1 MAKKITQKAVDQSEP
16 TSILCNKS
24 YGIYYGDVVSFDA
37 KEGIAKV
44 RNCRHVCQWFGR
56 TGGITS
62 LAAHGLCGPRA
73 SDSRVGAP
81 VSGVSDL
88 TGIVNVFPCSQE
100 AVATFDVSVTKWQ

>member
-1 MAKKITQKAVDQSEP
+1 MKRAAKKPEP

-37 KEGIAKV
+37 KEGTAKV
-44 RNCRHVCQWFGR
+44 RNCRHVCRWFGK

-73 SDSRVGAP
+73 SESRIGAA
-81 VSGVSDL
+81 VAGVSDL
-88 TGIVNVFPCSQE
+88 TGIVNVFPCSAE
-100 AVATFDVSVTKWQ
+100 AVATFGAAVPQ